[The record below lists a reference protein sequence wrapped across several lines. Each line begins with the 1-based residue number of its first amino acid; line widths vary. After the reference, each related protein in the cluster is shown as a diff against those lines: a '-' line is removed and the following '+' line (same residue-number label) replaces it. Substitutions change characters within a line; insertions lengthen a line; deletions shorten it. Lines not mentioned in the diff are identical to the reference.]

1 MKPRPSVCSLAGV
14 CLLPRKRKRR
24 KKTLALLG
32 LILILWAAGVM
43 ILTGF
48 NPFSI
53 QQTAPTPVVVIITA
67 GSSLNPRLGFTPS
80 LIKLVI
86 GVNNTVIWK
95 NEDSDW
101 HTAHSNIPEFDSKMI
116 PPGASF
122 THTFQRSGSFPYHC
136 DPHPW
141 MTGLVIVAGT
151 NPIFALRTAQLGVP
165 MQIMVQFL
173 VKTCDG
179 TQV

>member
-1 MKPRPSVCSLAGV
+1 M
-14 CLLPRKRKRR
+14 PRKRKRR

>member
-1 MKPRPSVCSLAGV
+1 
-14 CLLPRKRKRR
+14 LPRRRKRR

-32 LILILWAAGVM
+32 LILIIWVVAVM
-43 ILTGF
+43 IITGF
-48 NPFSI
+48 NPFSM
-53 QQTAPTPVVVIITA
+53 QGTAPTPVVVIISPGA
-67 GSSLNPRLGFTPS
+67 SLNPRLGFTPS

-141 MTGLVIVAGT
+141 MTGLVIVSGSA
-151 NPIFALRTAQLGVP
+151 PLFAQRTAQLGMP
-165 MQIMVQFL
+165 LEIIVQFV
-173 VKTCDG
+173 VKTCD
-179 TQV
+179 

>member
-1 MKPRPSVCSLAGV
+1 
-14 CLLPRKRKRR
+14 
-24 KKTLALLG
+24 
-32 LILILWAAGVM
+32 M

-53 QQTAPTPVVVIITA
+53 QRTAATPVVVIIPP
-67 GSSLNPRLGFTPS
+67 GSSLNIRLGFTPS
-80 LIKLVI
+80 LIRLVI

-116 PPGASF
+116 LPGASF
-122 THTFQRSGSFPYHC
+122 THTFQRAGSFPYHC

-151 NPIFALRTAQLGVP
+151 NPIFTLRIAQLGVP